1 MGLIFPRAAFS
12 KSAIKTLASK
22 WEQGS
27 RSLGCSGTMFRRDGP
42 RFPHGTGLVPEQNF
56 IISVFISLFILVPL
70 AALQNPRCFPCDLA
84 NFAFGTMV
92 PEHLTSLSYSKQVLF
107 RNIFSI
113 FAKNHEVPGQFNSK
127 GAGVPVRF
135 APLLSSLLQPQPG
148 RYLLRPG
155 SKPDLGLIPVPCRFE
170 YMTLPSGQPG
180 ISQSATSICQIDR

>member
-84 NFAFGTMV
+84 DFVFGA
-92 PEHLTSLSYSKQVLF
+92 SF
-107 RNIFSI
+107 RNIRKDFSLRNRACSGTLYDFLPRTFVFRDI
-113 FAKNHEVPGQFNSK
+113 LLEFR
-127 GAGVPVRF
+127 AGVPGENHVASVTTHARRRPP
-135 APLLSSLLQPQPG
+135 AHTPTLLP
-148 RYLLRPG
+148 
-155 SKPDLGLIPVPCRFE
+155 
-170 YMTLPSGQPG
+170 T
-180 ISQSATSICQIDR
+180 DR

>member
-42 RFPHGTGLVPEQNF
+42 IFPPGTGLVPEQNF
-56 IISVFISLFILVPL
+56 IISAYISLYILVPL

-92 PEHLTSLSYSKQVLF
+92 PEHLTSFSYSKQVLF
-107 RNIFSI
+107 RNLFWI
-113 FAKNHEVPGQFNSK
+113 FAKNPKFPGQLNSK

-135 APLLSSLLQPQPG
+135 APLL
-148 RYLLRPG
+148 
-155 SKPDLGLIPVPCRFE
+155 
-170 YMTLPSGQPG
+170 
-180 ISQSATSICQIDR
+180 

>member
-56 IISVFISLFILVPL
+56 IIPVFISLFILVPL

-92 PEHLTSLSYSKQVLF
+92 PEHLTSLSYPKQVLF

-113 FAKNHEVPGQFNSK
+113 FAKTMKFRDNLIVKEPVFRSDLISCFRHWRLLHGFYVWCLNSVPK
-127 GAGVPVRF
+127 AG
-135 APLLSSLLQPQPG
+135 
-148 RYLLRPG
+148 
-155 SKPDLGLIPVPCRFE
+155 LGFC
-170 YMTLPSGQPG
+170 
-180 ISQSATSICQIDR
+180 

>member
-1 MGLIFPRAAFS
+1 
-12 KSAIKTLASK
+12 
-22 WEQGS
+22 
-27 RSLGCSGTMFRRDGP
+27 MFRRDGP
-42 RFPHGTGLVPEQNF
+42 RFPPGTGLVPEQNF

-135 APLLSSLLQPQPG
+135 APLLSSLHQNPIIHATKLNCLCAPPNLSTTEAYRARCNVYPPRPLISPVLPMRATAWPWG
-148 RYLLRPG
+148 LLETYRELTRNQNTDFG
-155 SKPDLGLIPVPCRFE
+155 PVQKHHIC
-170 YMTLPSGQPG
+170 G
-180 ISQSATSICQIDR
+180 IL

>member
-42 RFPHGTGLVPEQNF
+42 RFPNGTGLVPEQNF

-70 AALQNPRCFPCDLA
+70 AALQNPRCLPCDLA

-127 GAGVPVRF
+127 GADVPVRF
-135 APLLSSLLQPQPG
+135 APLLSSLPAFTNNLVPLGDPKVADDPFCHDPIELAG
-148 RYLLRPG
+148 RL
-155 SKPDLGLIPVPCRFE
+155 F
-170 YMTLPSGQPG
+170 
-180 ISQSATSICQIDR
+180 ATPIRA

>member
-56 IISVFISLFILVPL
+56 IIPVFISLFILVPL

-135 APLLSSLLQPQPG
+135 APLLSSLWVAENLCDPSLNHG
-148 RYLLRPG
+148 MVDG
-155 SKPDLGLIPVPCRFE
+155 SWR
-170 YMTLPSGQPG
+170 SG
-180 ISQSATSICQIDR
+180 

>member
-56 IISVFISLFILVPL
+56 IISVFISLFILVPV

-113 FAKNHEVPGQFNSK
+113 FSENHKVPGQFNSK

-135 APLLSSLLQPQPG
+135 APLLSSL
-148 RYLLRPG
+148 RVLRPPALERTG
-155 SKPDLGLIPVPCRFE
+155 YVPSRYNRLGHSLRRHE
-170 YMTLPSGQPG
+170 NENES
-180 ISQSATSICQIDR
+180 